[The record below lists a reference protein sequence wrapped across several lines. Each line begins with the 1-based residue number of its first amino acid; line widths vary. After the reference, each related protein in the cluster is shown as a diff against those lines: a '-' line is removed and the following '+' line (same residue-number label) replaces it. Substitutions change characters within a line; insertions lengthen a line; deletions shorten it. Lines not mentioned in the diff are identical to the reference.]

1 MNSNAIEKIAV
12 SHLNLAIT
20 QCEFLRAEIN
30 ENDKTPSFDGHIE
43 LYSKAGNKKSDLIG
57 RCDIQVKGKTIKS
70 KHFKAT
76 ITYPVEVD
84 DLQNFLNN
92 GGAIYF
98 VVGIKPDN
106 GEYQIYYNALLPV
119 DLQNIIHQIKNNK
132 KIRQKTKNIELEQ
145 LPKNPKH
152 IEKIFSNFLFHRKH
166 QFSNPLIPNPKTINS
181 TEEITYRF
189 WIDSISDI
197 YNKPT
202 YVYQVL
208 PNNIYIP
215 IGKMI
220 AKEIDIEDAPLDIS
234 IDGKTYFHN
243 ATISFTKGNRIH
255 NIHINVG
262 LSIKSDE
269 KNLANVK
276 ITQKCTIS
284 QYIKNLEFILA
295 LIKGKTLKIG
305 NLAIGNN
312 PKFSHNV
319 SDVENELDFYRKIEK
334 LLKRLNIKKEIKVR
348 ELTDAMFP
356 RLAFLHDAII
366 EKKTFKEND
375 TASAIT
381 PVDIGAIKCF
391 ILRVKKNENEVEYI
405 NPFENYNLKFEIDMF
420 NNETKLNDERFS
432 ASLFVTFNESDFLKY
447 DNINYDTMFKD
458 IISTEYSDS
467 YGQAINYFILNL
479 LCAYDKK
486 KDEEMLDCAI
496 KTASW
501 LYEKDNTDVN
511 FLNKMQ
517 ALYRRQSLSE
527 EEIEKILQIK
537 EATNNNEIIIGCSI
551 LLGEKHTYNHYMKKL
566 SQERKEEFLIYP
578 ISHLLNT

>member
-20 QCEFLRAEIN
+20 QCEFLRAEIS
-30 ENDKTPSFDGHIE
+30 ENDKTPSFDGYIE
-43 LYSKAGNKKSDLIG
+43 LYSKAGNKKSDWIG
-57 RCDIQVKGKTIKS
+57 RCDVQVKGKTIES
-70 KHFKAT
+70 KKFKGN
-76 ITYPVEVD
+76 ITYPAEVD
-84 DLQNFLNN
+84 DLKNYFKN
-92 GGAIYF
+92 GGVIYF
-98 VVGIKPDN
+98 VVGIDKKN
-106 GEYQIYYNALLPV
+106 TNQHQIYYCSLLPFE
-119 DLQNIIHQIKNNK
+119 LKQILTQLKPN
-132 KIRQKTKNIELEQ
+132 QKTISIELEKF
-145 LPKNPKH
+145 PTNPEQIKQ
-152 IEKIFSNFLFHRKH
+152 IFTDFLFHRRQ
-166 QFSNPLIPNPKTINS
+166 QFNSINIADYKS
-181 TEEITYRF
+181 SDTSDAVVTYKI
-189 WIDSISDI
+189 WTNSISDM
-197 YNKPT
+197 YEKPT
-202 YVYQVL
+202 YIYQIL
-208 PNNIYIP
+208 PNNMSIP
-215 IGKMI
+215 FDKMI
-220 AKEIDIEDAPLDIS
+220 LEELSVENAPLDIS
-234 IDGKTYFHN
+234 IDGKVYFQN

-255 NIHINVG
+255 HIHINAG
-262 LSIKSDE
+262 LSIRLDE
-269 KNLANVK
+269 RNLANVK

-284 QYIKNLEFILA
+284 QYIRNLEFMLA

-312 PKFSHNV
+312 PQFNYNV
-319 SDVENELDFYRKIEK
+319 SDVEKELDFYRKIEK

-356 RLAFLHDAII
+356 RLAFLYDAII

-405 NPFENYNLKFEIDMF
+405 NPFEKYNLKFEMDMF
-420 NNETKLNDERFS
+420 NNETKINNERFP

-458 IISTEYSDS
+458 IISTEYSNS

-486 KDEEMLDCAI
+486 KDEEMLNCAI

-501 LYEKDNTDVN
+501 LYEKDPSEIN

-517 ALYRRQSLSE
+517 ALYRRRPLSE
-527 EEIEKILQIK
+527 EEIEKILQIR
-537 EATNNNEIIIGCSI
+537 EATDNNEIIIGCSI
-551 LLGEKHTYNHYMKKL
+551 LLDEKHTYDYYMKKL

-578 ISHLLNT
+578 ISHLLK

>member
-12 SHLNLAIT
+12 CSLNLAIT
-20 QCEFLRAEIN
+20 QCEFLRAEIS

-43 LYSKAGNKKSDLIG
+43 LYGKTGHKKSDWIG
-57 RCDIQVKGKTIKS
+57 RCDIQVKGKTIGNKQ
-70 KHFKAT
+70 FKDS
-76 ITYPVEVD
+76 ITYPAEVD
-84 DLQNFLNN
+84 DLRNYFKN
-92 GGAIYF
+92 GGVIYF
-98 VVGIKPDN
+98 VVGINKKN
-106 GEYQIYYNALLPV
+106 ANKHQIYYCSLLPF
-119 DLQNIIHQIKNNK
+119 DLKQIITQLEPN
-132 KIRQKTKNIELEQ
+132 QKTKNIELGKFPTNSDQ
-145 LPKNPKH
+145 IKQ
-152 IEKIFSNFLFHRKH
+152 IFTDFLFHRRH
-166 QFSNPLIPNPKTINS
+166 QFNS
-181 TEEITYRF
+181 TNIADYKSSNTSDAVVTYKI
-189 WIDSISDI
+189 WTNSISAM
-197 YNKPT
+197 YNKPN
-202 YVYQVL
+202 YIYQIL
-208 PNNIYIP
+208 PNNMSIP
-215 IGKMI
+215 FGKMI
-220 AKEIDIEDAPLDIS
+220 LEELSVENASLDIS
-234 IDGKTYFHN
+234 IDGKVYFQN
-243 ATISFTKGNRIH
+243 ATISFTKRNQIH
-255 NIHINVG
+255 NIHINAG
-262 LSIKSDE
+262 LCIKSDE

-276 ITQKCTIS
+276 ITLKCTIS

-312 PKFSHNV
+312 PQFNHNV
-319 SDVENELDFYRKIEK
+319 TDVEKELDFYRKIEK
-334 LLKRLNIKKEIKVR
+334 LLKRLNIKKEVKVR
-348 ELTDAMFP
+348 ELTDVMFP
-356 RLAFLHDAII
+356 RLAFLYDAII

-405 NPFENYNLKFEIDMF
+405 NPFENYNLKFEMDMF
-420 NNETKLNDERFS
+420 SNETKLNNERFS
-432 ASLFVTFNESDFLKY
+432 ASLFVIFNESDFLKY

-486 KDEEMLDCAI
+486 KDEEMLHCAI

-501 LYEKDNTDVN
+501 LYEKDNTEVN

-517 ALYRRQSLSE
+517 ALYRRRSLSE

-551 LLGEKHTYNHYMKKL
+551 LLGETHTCNYYMKKL
-566 SQERKEEFLIYP
+566 SQERREEFFIYP
-578 ISHLLNT
+578 ISHLLK